1 MLSAGMGHL
10 TFAEVPDA
18 MATAAGLIIGGGV

>member
-10 TFAEVPDA
+10 TFAEIPDA
-18 MATAAGLIIGGGV
+18 MAAAAGLVIPRNS